1 MVDANTVNK
10 TVQRDENG
18 RRTQGHSQP
27 SRPSLRLQ
35 NARFCSSLLLGHSLY
50 VDASLCEPSLSVVQD
65 EERLS
70 LGVQSRGIAVLRK
83 RTKLDK
89 RGLNEE
95 LLFACASRR
104 GTLRGFM
111 RARSRMET
119 AIRNSDH
126 SFPSISH
133 HHRGLHQQH
142 PRLFITL
149 ARPAKASSSSF
160 TVRDPL
166 FTCPLS
172 FVPKST
178 IHFLIH
184 APYTTG
190 LLITVPAIGRLH
202 TNASLR
208 RTLMASSDDLIG
220 PHATRI

>member
-1 MVDANTVNK
+1 MADVLKDTV
-10 TVQRDENG
+10 
-18 RRTQGHSQP
+18 SQP
-27 SRPSLRLQ
+27 SRPLSTPAKCQILFLASLR
-35 NARFCSSLLLGHSLY
+35 AIPCMSTRR
-50 VDASLCEPSLSVVQD
+50 LCEPSLSVVQD

-202 TNASLR
+202 TNAS
-208 RTLMASSDDLIG
+208 SDVRLWL
-220 PHATRI
+220 PVTT